1 MSKHK
6 YYYNPE
12 TCRYEKIKKSK
23 KDIFLRLS
31 IYSLTVLFSSFILI
45 NIYDTY
51 FESPKIVTLKKE
63 NQELQTHYEILNK
76 EINVA
81 YKMLDNLEERD
92 DNVYRIIFEAEPIPS
107 TIRQAGIGGINRY
120 KELIDGNLERA
131 DLIVDNYAKI
141 DELKRKLYIQT
152 KSYDELLDMANNKE
166 ELVATIPAIQPVSN
180 KDLKRVASGF
190 GTRIDPFLKVK
201 RMHYGLDFSVKKG
214 TPIYATA
221 DGRVVIIK
229 SSFGGLG
236 KYIYLDHGNG
246 YRTVY
251 GHLNKFNVRK
261 GQKVKRGELIAYSGN
276 SGRSTAPHLHYEIH
290 KNGKKLNPVNFFFND
305 LTPNQYEEVIKLSSL
320 ENQALGSTF

>member
-51 FESPKIVTLKKE
+51 FESPKIVILKKE

-120 KELIDGNLERA
+120 KELIDGNLERS

-180 KDLKRVASGF
+180 KDLKRVASGY
-190 GTRIDPFLKVK
+190 GNRIDPFLKVK

-276 SGRSTAPHLHYEIH
+276 SGRSTAPHLHYEVH

-305 LTPNQYEEVIKLSSL
+305 LTPNQYEEVIKLSSV